1 MGLSGTACVEAKIFG
16 VSCAIFY
23 PFEQFR
29 HSRLFLMT
37 HTERVCDPL
46 REQARLTSVLKYR
59 WFVDGAK
66 VSHDPSLSGQLIY
79 KSSCTVWHSVTL

>member
-1 MGLSGTACVEAKIFG
+1 MGLSGTACVEPKIFG

-37 HTERVCDPL
+37 RTERVCDPL
-46 REQARLTSVLKYR
+46 REAGPTDKRS
-59 WFVDGAK
+59 
-66 VSHDPSLSGQLIY
+66 
-79 KSSCTVWHSVTL
+79 

>member
-1 MGLSGTACVEAKIFG
+1 MGLSGTACVEPKIFG

-29 HSRLFLMT
+29 HSHLFLMT
-37 HTERVCDPL
+37 RTERVCDPL

-59 WFVDGAK
+59 RFVDGAK

-79 KSSCTVWHSVTL
+79 KSSCTVSHPATL

>member
-1 MGLSGTACVEAKIFG
+1 MELSGTACVEPKIFD

-37 HTERVCDPL
+37 HTEWVCDPL
-46 REQARLTSVLKYR
+46 RKAGKTDKRS
-59 WFVDGAK
+59 
-66 VSHDPSLSGQLIY
+66 
-79 KSSCTVWHSVTL
+79 

>member
-29 HSRLFLMT
+29 HSRPFLMT

-46 REQARLTSVLKYR
+46 REA
-59 WFVDGAK
+59 
-66 VSHDPSLSGQLIY
+66 GQTD
-79 KSSCTVWHSVTL
+79 KRS